1 MDSGNT
7 KKLLAVVG
15 GPLFVFVI
23 FFLLLWRPK
32 YADLGR
38 YREEL
43 SKKEA
48 ELMQLERDASDW
60 PDTITRG
67 MLNEYEAELERIW
80 ELIPTKEE
88 IAILLDEIQDH
99 ARSSELEIIS
109 LSRVS
114 KTRANIA
121 ETSKGNKYVRVPYV
135 ITLGGNYF
143 GLIRFLRRLED
154 SRRLVT
160 ITDIKVNAASGRY
173 FVQANLQFN
182 IFFSRVGVETS

>member
-1 MDSGNT
+1 MDSVNT

-32 YADLGR
+32 YTDLGR

-43 SKKEA
+43 SKKET

-88 IAILLDEIQDH
+88 IAILLDEIQYH

-114 KTRANIA
+114 KTRAGIT
-121 ETSKGNKYVRVPYV
+121 EMSKGPKYIRVPYA
-135 ITLGGNYF
+135 ITLGGDYF

-160 ITDIKVNAASGRY
+160 ITDIKVSAASGGHL
-173 FVQANLQFN
+173 VQVNLQFS
-182 IFFSRVGVETS
+182 IFYSKMGVETS

>member
-15 GPLFVFVI
+15 GPLFVFVV

-38 YREEL
+38 YQEEL
-43 SKKEA
+43 SKKET
-48 ELMQLERDASDW
+48 ELMRLERDASDW

-114 KTRANIA
+114 KTRASIT
-121 ETSKGNKYVRVPYV
+121 ETSKGTKYVRVPYV
-135 ITLGGNYF
+135 VTLGGNYF

-160 ITDIKVNAASGRY
+160 ITDIKVNAVGEGHL
-173 FVQANLQFN
+173 VQANLQFS
-182 IFFSRVGVETS
+182 IFYSRVGVEAS

>member
-1 MDSGNT
+1 MDSANT
-7 KKLLAVVG
+7 KKLLAIVG
-15 GPLFVFVI
+15 GSLLVFVI

-32 YADLGR
+32 YTDLGK

-114 KTRANIA
+114 KTRASITG
-121 ETSKGNKYVRVPYV
+121 TSKGTKYVRVPYT

-143 GLIRFLRRLED
+143 GLIRFLQRLGD

-160 ITDIKVNAASGRY
+160 ITDIKVNAVSGRHP
-173 FVQANLQFN
+173 VLANLQFN
-182 IFFSRVGVETS
+182 IFYSRAGVETS

>member
-23 FFLLLWRPK
+23 FFLLLWRPQ

-80 ELIPTKEE
+80 ELIPSKEE

-109 LSRVS
+109 LSRVV
-114 KTRANIA
+114 KTRASIT
-121 ETSKGNKYVRVPYV
+121 ETNKGTKYVRVPYV

-160 ITDIKVNAASGRY
+160 ITDIKINAASGRH

-182 IFFSRVGVETS
+182 IFYSRVGV